1 MSLPLRPEVQAL
13 VRIRPVVEWFAHS
26 FVPGPGCG
34 LCARFYQAEPAPVV
48 GTTKCPESL
57 CLMLALPPSER
68 RVPPLPRTL
77 LLVHRSYG
85 LKRPVWLSPTSA
97 FGLVRE
103 VCAGCYQPLLL
114 PGFSRRYLCKSVTGC
129 LVPYPDGPTECTCL
143 FLPRCHRP
151 SQDSLGRLPV
161 GIRERD
167 FSAG

>member
-34 LCARFYQAEPAPVV
+34 LNARFYQAEPAPVV

-68 RVPPLPRTL
+68 RVPPPPRTL

-85 LKRPVWLSPTSA
+85 LMRQSRVALPY
-97 FGLVRE
+97 FGSWPRSRSLRR
-103 VCAGCYQPLLL
+103 LL
-114 PGFSRRYLCKSVTGC
+114 
-129 LVPYPDGPTECTCL
+129 
-143 FLPRCHRP
+143 
-151 SQDSLGRLPV
+151 
-161 GIRERD
+161 
-167 FSAG
+167 